1 VADPARNLVLRRN
14 ALDNGLSPAS
24 LHRLTS
30 FEMKLIRGLYNL
42 TSPLH
47 ASAVTI
53 GNFDGVHRG
62 HQLVIRQLKRVAA
75 TAGLPTVV
83 IIFEPQPIEF
93 FAPDKAPKRL
103 ARFREKIAYLKTQKI
118 DFLLCLRF
126 DAQLAAL
133 EAEDFVQRILVDSLN
148 TRHLVIGDDFH
159 FGRNRQ
165 GNFDFLRQN
174 SARFGFQVDETET
187 LLQDGERVSSTR
199 VRECILRDDFDGAA
213 ELLGRP
219 YSLSGRIAHGKK
231 LGRQLG
237 FPTINIKMGDK
248 TLIVKGIF
256 AVQVKGIDNRPLR
269 GVASIGT
276 RPTVNGVDTILEV
289 YILDFDRD
297 VYGYRVVVEFLH
309 KIRNEEKFDSLEELS
324 AHIAQD
330 TDKARAFFDRKDSTI

>member
-1 VADPARNLVLRRN
+1 
-14 ALDNGLSPAS
+14 
-24 LHRLTS
+24 
-30 FEMKLIRGLYNL
+30 MKLIRDLRNL
-42 TSPLH
+42 TRPLPE
-47 ASAVTI
+47 SAVTI
-53 GNFDGVHRG
+53 GNFDGVHLG
-62 HQLVIRQLKRVAA
+62 HQLVIRQLREVAQA
-75 TAGLPTVV
+75 AGLPTVV

-103 ARFREKIAYLKTQKI
+103 ARFREKIAYLKAQHI
-118 DFLLCLRF
+118 DYLLCLHF
-126 DAQLAAL
+126 DAELAGL
-133 EAEDFVQRILVDSLN
+133 EAEAFVQRVLIDSLN

-165 GNFDFLRQN
+165 GNFEFLREH
-174 SARFGFQVDETET
+174 SERFGFTVDETET
-187 LLQDGERVSSTR
+187 LISGGERVSSTR
-199 VRECILRDDFDGAA
+199 IRECIQRGDFDGAA
-213 ELLGRP
+213 ALLGRP
-219 YSLSGRIAHGKK
+219 YSLSGRIAHGQK

-237 FPTINIKMGDK
+237 YPTINIKMGDK

-256 AVQVKGIDNRPLR
+256 AVQVKGIDNQPLR

-309 KIRNEEKFDSLEELS
+309 KIRDEEKFASLEELT

-330 TDKARAFFDRKDSTI
+330 TEKAIAFFERAV

>member
-1 VADPARNLVLRRN
+1 
-14 ALDNGLSPAS
+14 
-24 LHRLTS
+24 
-30 FEMKLIRGLYNL
+30 M
-42 TSPLH
+42 TSPLRE
-47 ASAVTI
+47 SAVTI

-62 HQLVIRQLKRVAA
+62 HQLVICQLRRVAA
-75 TAGLPTVV
+75 AAGLPTVV

-103 ARFREKIAYLKTQKI
+103 ARFRDKIAYLKAQHI
-118 DFLLCLRF
+118 DYLLCLHF
-126 DAQLAAL
+126 DADLAAL
-133 EAEDFVQRILVDSLN
+133 SAKEFVQRILIDSLQ

-159 FGRNRQ
+159 FGRQRQ
-165 GNFDFLRQN
+165 GNFSFLQQN
-174 SARFGFQVDETET
+174 SERFGFRVDETET
-187 LLQDGERVSSTR
+187 LLQDGDRVSSTR
-199 VRECILRDDFDGAA
+199 VRECIQQEDFKRAA

-237 FPTINIKMGDK
+237 YPTINIKMGDK

-256 AVQVKGIDNRPLR
+256 AVQVKGIDNQPLR

-297 VYGYRVVVEFLH
+297 VYGYRVEVEFLH
-309 KIRNEEKFDSLEELS
+309 KIRNEEKFDSLDELT

-330 TDKARAFFDRKDSTI
+330 TAKAKAFFDQDV

>member
-1 VADPARNLVLRRN
+1 MTRPLR
-14 ALDNGLSPAS
+14 
-24 LHRLTS
+24 
-30 FEMKLIRGLYNL
+30 E
-42 TSPLH
+42 
-47 ASAVTI
+47 SAVTI

-62 HQLVIRQLKRVAA
+62 HQLVISQLRRVAEA
-75 TAGLPTVV
+75 AGLPTVV

-93 FAPDKAPKRL
+93 FAPDRAPKRL
-103 ARFREKIAYLKTQKI
+103 ARFREKIAYLKAQQI
-118 DFLLCLRF
+118 DYLLCLHF
-126 DAQLAAL
+126 DAALANL
-133 EAEDFVQRILVDSLN
+133 SAEEFVQRILVDSLN

-165 GNFDFLRQN
+165 GNFDFLQQH
-174 SARFGFQVDETET
+174 SQRFGFQVDATET
-187 LLQDGERVSSTR
+187 LIQDGERISSTR
-199 VRECILRDDFDGAA
+199 VRDCIQRGDFEGAA

-219 YSLSGRIAHGKK
+219 YSLSGRIAHGQK
-231 LGRQLG
+231 LGRKLG
-237 FPTINIKMGDK
+237 YPTINIKMGDK

-256 AVQVKGIDNRPLR
+256 AVQVKGIDNRELR

-309 KIRNEEKFDSLEELS
+309 KIRDEEKFATLEELS

-330 TDKARAFFDRKDSTI
+330 TEKAKAFFEQLD

>member
-1 VADPARNLVLRRN
+1 
-14 ALDNGLSPAS
+14 
-24 LHRLTS
+24 
-30 FEMKLIRGLYNL
+30 
-42 TSPLH
+42 
-47 ASAVTI
+47 
-53 GNFDGVHRG
+53 
-62 HQLVIRQLKRVAA
+62 
-75 TAGLPTVV
+75 VV

-93 FAPDKAPKRL
+93 FAPERAPGRL
-103 ARFREKIAYLKTQKI
+103 SRFREKIAYLKAQQI
-118 DFLLCLRF
+118 DYLLCLRF
-126 DAQLAAL
+126 DRQLAAQT
-133 EAEDFVQRILVDSLN
+133 AEDFVQQILLERLN

-165 GNFDFLRQN
+165 GNFEFLQSN

-187 LLQDGERVSSTR
+187 LMHDGERVSSTR
-199 VRECILRDDFDGAA
+199 VRGCILNDDFDGAA

-219 YSLSGRIAHGKK
+219 YSLSGRIAHGQK

-237 FPTINIKMGDK
+237 YPTINIKMGDK

-256 AVQVKGIDNRPLR
+256 AVQVKGIDNRPLS

-330 TDKARAFFDRKDSTI
+330 TDKAIAFFNTIHTE